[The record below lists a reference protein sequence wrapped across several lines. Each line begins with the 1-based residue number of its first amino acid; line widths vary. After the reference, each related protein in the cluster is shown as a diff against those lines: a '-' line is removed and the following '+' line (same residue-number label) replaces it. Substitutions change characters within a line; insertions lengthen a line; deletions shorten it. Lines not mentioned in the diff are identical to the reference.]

1 MPIPNHQINRVLQ
14 NFKNHFSNK
23 NRNNIDSIPVKD
35 NSKINFEL
43 SDRTRKNTVNT
54 IGKKLTAIITRNIF
68 KNEELNPRV
77 VFQTEK
83 VKFKFE
89 DDLQLK
95 IKFSFNRI
103 DNNNCKTLIT
113 YDDLKIHRFLR
124 FS

>member
-54 IGKKLTAIITRNIF
+54 IGKKLNTIITRNIF

-113 YDDLKIHRFLR
+113 YDDLEIHRFLR
-124 FS
+124 SS

>member
-124 FS
+124 SS